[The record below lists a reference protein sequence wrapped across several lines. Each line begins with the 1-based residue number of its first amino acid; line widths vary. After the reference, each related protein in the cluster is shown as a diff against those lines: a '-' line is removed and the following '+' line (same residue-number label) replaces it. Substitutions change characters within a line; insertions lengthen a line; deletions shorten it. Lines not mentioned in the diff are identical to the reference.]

1 MAHDFLLCSQFCWR
15 WTGFSYGI
23 DVIMTY
29 SPRTRQL
36 LLRRNTNTYPV
47 GGVVCL
53 HNQRSLAVRV
63 SAASFDSN
71 GCTSY
76 YKSSGLLDL
85 TLDPEEEKTVL
96 QLDRSAVFPLS
107 VSVHMALVSPADV

>member
-1 MAHDFLLCSQFCWR
+1 M
-15 WTGFSYGI
+15 
-23 DVIMTY
+23 
-29 SPRTRQL
+29 
-36 LLRRNTNTYPV
+36 
-47 GGVVCL
+47 CL
-53 HNQRSLAVRV
+53 HHQRSLAVRV